1 MAGNEQGE
9 DLKSAKD
16 VYAAR
21 LAGSWRVGAQ
31 EDVEFEPVY
40 QAPLDPL
47 DTAIA
52 RALERDS
59 RISLLELSRQ
69 LGTSRTTI
77 SERLTR
83 LVEQG
88 IIKGFNAH
96 LDYKRLGYPIT
107 AFVGLQT
114 SQSQKAVEVIE
125 ALKQI
130 PEVEELHTVTG
141 QIDMLVKLRA
151 RSTEHLQHILIF
163 KIQSIPGIGRGETML
178 ALSSHLDWAAVGVR
192 RTPLPG
198 EDEPLDTNEDPSA
211 K

>member
-1 MAGNEQGE
+1 LANNENGE
-9 DLKSAKD
+9 EKPPKELPTAK
-16 VYAAR
+16 
-21 LAGSWRVGAQ
+21 LWGSWQIGAQ
-31 EDVEFEPVY
+31 ADLEFEPVY
-40 QAPLDPL
+40 QPPLDAL
-47 DTAIA
+47 DTAIT
-52 RALERDS
+52 RALEMDS

-83 LVEQG
+83 LLEQG
-88 IIKGFNAH
+88 VIRGFHARV
-96 LDYKRLGYPIT
+96 DYQRLGYPII

-114 SQSQKAVEVIE
+114 SQSQKAVDVIE

-178 ALSSHLDWAAVGVR
+178 ALSSHLEWAPVGVS
-192 RTPLPG
+192 RTQLKQTPNTTLN
-198 EDEPLDTNEDPSA
+198 ETNGR
-211 K
+211 

>member
-1 MAGNEQGE
+1 MADNFNGKEKYQNE
-9 DLKSAKD
+9 LKWG
-16 VYAAR
+16 R
-21 LAGSWRVGAQ
+21 MPESWRVGAR
-31 EDVEFEPVY
+31 EDAGIESAGQP
-40 QAPLDPL
+40 PLDQL

-52 RALERDS
+52 RALEKDS

-77 SERLTR
+77 SERLNR
-83 LVEQG
+83 LIEQG
-88 IIKGFNAH
+88 VIKGFHAR
-96 LDYKRLGYPIT
+96 LDYRRLGYPII

-178 ALSSHLDWAAVGVR
+178 ALSSHQEWAPIGIARQPETDMNGTEFVS
-192 RTPLPG
+192 
-198 EDEPLDTNEDPSA
+198 DEEAA

>member
-1 MAGNEQGE
+1 MGKNENGAEQSNKIE
-9 DLKSAKD
+9 WT
-16 VYAAR
+16 R
-21 LAGSWRVGAQ
+21 MPESWRIGAQ
-31 EDVEFEPVY
+31 EDAGIEPAN
-40 QAPLDPL
+40 QPPLDQL

-52 RALERDS
+52 RALEKDS

-88 IIKGFNAH
+88 VVRGFHAR
-96 LDYKRLGYPIT
+96 LDYRRMGYPII
-107 AFVGLQT
+107 AYVGLQT
-114 SQSQKAVEVIE
+114 SQSQKAVDVIE

-178 ALSSHLDWAAVGVR
+178 ALSSHLEWAPVGITR
-192 RTPLPG
+192 EIELTTENG
-198 EDEPLDTNEDPSA
+198 ADEPN
-211 K
+211 KK

>member
-1 MAGNEQGE
+1 MSSRNGE
-9 DLKSAKD
+9 EKEPINLPE
-16 VYAAR
+16 
-21 LAGSWRVGAQ
+21 SWRIGALEDAGVGQ
-31 EDVEFEPVY
+31 VSQP
-40 QAPLDPL
+40 PLDAL

-52 RALERDS
+52 RALEQDS
-59 RISLLELSRQ
+59 RISLLELSRK
-69 LGTSRTTI
+69 LNTSRTTV

-83 LVEQG
+83 LVDQG
-88 IIKGFNAH
+88 VIKGFHAH
-96 LDYKRLGYPIT
+96 LDYRRMGYPIV

-114 SQSQKAVEVIE
+114 SQSHKAVEVIE

-151 RSTEHLQHILIF
+151 RSTEHLQHVLIF

-178 ALSSHLDWAAVGVR
+178 ALSSHMDWSAVGMPRQEAVSNSR
-192 RTPLPG
+192 FH
-198 EDEPLDTNEDPSA
+198 EENEA

>member
-16 VYAAR
+16 MYAAR

-77 SERLTR
+77 SERLAR

-88 IIKGFNAH
+88 IIKGFNA
-96 LDYKRLGYPIT
+96 R
-107 AFVGLQT
+107 
-114 SQSQKAVEVIE
+114 
-125 ALKQI
+125 
-130 PEVEELHTVTG
+130 
-141 QIDMLVKLRA
+141 
-151 RSTEHLQHILIF
+151 
-163 KIQSIPGIGRGETML
+163 
-178 ALSSHLDWAAVGVR
+178 
-192 RTPLPG
+192 
-198 EDEPLDTNEDPSA
+198 LDTNAWATPLRPLWAS
-211 K
+211 KPLNPRKRWRLLKP